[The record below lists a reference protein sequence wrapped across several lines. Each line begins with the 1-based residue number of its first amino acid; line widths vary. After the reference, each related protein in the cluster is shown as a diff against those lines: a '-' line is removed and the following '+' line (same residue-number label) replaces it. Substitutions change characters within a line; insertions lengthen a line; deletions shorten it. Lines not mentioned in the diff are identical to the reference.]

1 MSQFK
6 KDIYSDDLDKF
17 FSLFAKLLLFDL
29 FEVEIISKED
39 SEKTDDLLKEYHKRE
54 RGFFSFFDDFLWGA
68 RKYLLWKENGNF
80 NIPPSI
86 FNQKF
91 FEI

>member
-29 FEVEIISKED
+29 FEVEIMKI
-39 SEKTDDLLKEYHKRE
+39 LKQQMIY
-54 RGFFSFFDDFLWGA
+54 
-68 RKYLLWKENGNF
+68 
-80 NIPPSI
+80 
-86 FNQKF
+86 
-91 FEI
+91 